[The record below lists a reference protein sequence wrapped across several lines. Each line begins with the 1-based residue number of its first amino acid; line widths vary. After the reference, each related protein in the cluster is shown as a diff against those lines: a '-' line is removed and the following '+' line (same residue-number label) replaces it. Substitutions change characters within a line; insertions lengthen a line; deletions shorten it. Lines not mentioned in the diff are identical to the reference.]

1 MSLTTLAIES
11 SIHLLPMKN
20 LTRAILFTLILAL
33 GSSTFVTAQFG
44 ASLKRTN
51 AALTP
56 HDPSE
61 LSEEKIVAGLKEALE
76 VGISRAI
83 ALAGKHDG
91 FMQNE
96 QIRILLPPKL
106 QPVGKGMRMMG
117 MGEQVDDLE
126 IAMNRAAEQATSQA
140 KPVFLATLKRMT
152 IQDARRILTSEDT
165 AATNYFRQ
173 ATNDDLTAA
182 FSPIV
187 HHAMERVGLI

>member
-1 MSLTTLAIES
+1 MISLTNLAIES

-20 LTRAILFTLILAL
+20 LTRAILFTLI
-33 GSSTFVTAQFG
+33 GSSTFVTAQLG

-56 HDPSE
+56 HNPSE

-96 QIRILLPPKL
+96 QIRILLPPK
-106 QPVGKGMRMMG
+106 
-117 MGEQVDDLE
+117 
-126 IAMNRAAEQATSQA
+126 
-140 KPVFLATLKRMT
+140 
-152 IQDARRILTSEDT
+152 
-165 AATNYFRQ
+165 
-173 ATNDDLTAA
+173 
-182 FSPIV
+182 
-187 HHAMERVGLI
+187 